1 MSSFSFQNKE
11 IVSSLNNNLLFC
23 PSCKLI
29 PKILINELTEEITYI
44 CSHSSNKMKKT
55 YSLNYFNKDINII
68 DKNIIDIN
76 TKCLLHNKK
85 FIYYCN
91 SCKINLCP
99 DCKNLNKDEIKMN
112 HLEHDIIELKI
123 ISPTGSN
130 INKKKRILESFK
142 KNLNKANLIFEEYIS
157 EIKLL
162 WKKIY
167 SRHNNLIEY
176 KQKIIETYINIE
188 NNYNSINNLNQILNE
203 IKFINKPFDFL
214 NEVILN
220 KSVTNI
226 IKKIEN
232 IFEIKNYGQSN
243 VDEMNIQEIFEENR
257 NNTLNSSTSK
267 QKSYAIIKTMINI
280 KIEEKNNY
288 SKLLKEY
295 LICGLSSG
303 ILKIYDTNPK
313 FNFKKN
319 IYLNYSK
326 DKFIDNKEINYM
338 TEIYKENNNLIKNNK
353 NVFYLLICS
362 SDLEII
368 EISNNFES
376 YSFIQKIGEPNS
388 IYDKALFI
396 CNNNM
401 NYILANS
408 SWLSFLNLYKINS
421 FNSSQLINKINDSDE
436 SYVSFIESIKGENFF
451 EILCT
456 NYVEDDDIFYLI
468 FYRIYNNNKIENKKM
483 KVSSF
488 INEQDCLFKFNEF
501 MAGLILGNYFNLDY
515 ENNSENK
522 INDNNRYI
530 NGILLIDLINK
541 QIIST
546 IESPYYISKIFPIF
560 GGLFVYYSKIKK
572 IRLLKYENMK
582 DKYPDIILNKN
593 KFYFNSDNL
602 EFCYEDINDNKY
614 GDNNIN
620 ENYIEDEPIFLLELN
635 GGSIALAKNQRIKLF
650 K

>member
-1 MSSFSFQNKE
+1 
-11 IVSSLNNNLLFC
+11 
-23 PSCKLI
+23 
-29 PKILINELTEEITYI
+29 
-44 CSHSSNKMKKT
+44 
-55 YSLNYFNKDINII
+55 
-68 DKNIIDIN
+68 
-76 TKCLLHNKK
+76 
-85 FIYYCN
+85 
-91 SCKINLCP
+91 
-99 DCKNLNKDEIKMN
+99 
-112 HLEHDIIELKI
+112 
-123 ISPTGSN
+123 
-130 INKKKRILESFK
+130 
-142 KNLNKANLIFEEYIS
+142 
-157 EIKLL
+157 
-162 WKKIY
+162 
-167 SRHNNLIEY
+167 
-176 KQKIIETYINIE
+176 
-188 NNYNSINNLNQILNE
+188 
-203 IKFINKPFDFL
+203 
-214 NEVILN
+214 
-220 KSVTNI
+220 
-226 IKKIEN
+226 
-232 IFEIKNYGQSN
+232 
-243 VDEMNIQEIFEENR
+243 
-257 NNTLNSSTSK
+257 
-267 QKSYAIIKTMINI
+267 
-280 KIEEKNNY
+280 
-288 SKLLKEY
+288 
-295 LICGLSSG
+295 
-303 ILKIYDTNPK
+303 
-313 FNFKKN
+313 
-319 IYLNYSK
+319 
-326 DKFIDNKEINYM
+326 M

-388 IYDKALFI
+388 IYDKALLI

-546 IESPYYISKIFPIF
+546 IESPYYIGKIFPIF